1 MGPRIFRNAVRCID
15 EVTLLVSLR
24 FLISIEANSD
34 KFQVYTARSY
44 IEEPYLPKKGPGEHA
59 TLNPQTPILLSLPVL
74 ETYLLHLD
82 RGPLQS
88 LLKNFSIYRRIQSS
102 RRFPYGYLVT
112 TSPQSKIPP

>member
-44 IEEPYLPKKGPGEHA
+44 IEKPYLPKKRPWGACH
-59 TLNPQTPILLSLPVL
+59 LNPQTPILLSLPVL

-88 LLKNFSIYRRIQSS
+88 LLKNFSFLLIEDS
-102 RRFPYGYLVT
+102 
-112 TSPQSKIPP
+112 